1 MEKVNNPEDLKEIKL
16 VVAVVSGVLILL
28 LTLFISYRNSQKQS
42 SAPIFP
48 GGVTYLGPS
57 PTPILLR

>member
-1 MEKVNNPEDLKEIKL
+1 MERGNNQEDLKEVKL
-16 VVAVVSGVLILL
+16 VIAVVSGVLILL

-42 SAPIFP
+42 PDPMYP

-57 PTPILLR
+57 PTPAK